1 MFNRLELVKITGLSE
16 NQIRRLDDLQIFVPR
31 MRGRRAESEY
41 TYNDLIFACVYGII
55 RGVLKEL
62 GFGLVELND
71 KFKGGLGSEIDF
83 IKSDIF
89 FFTRA
94 CFFLIPSSENAKA
107 IYQEWI
113 GNKTY
118 DILPNVTSKHLQRFG
133 LNVFDGLLMN
143 ALVLNL
149 DTVKTQIRDKCK
161 QLKIEHKIPELS
173 EPTKVIRKQKVA
185 K

>member
-1 MFNRLELVKITGLSE
+1 MFNRLELVKITGLTE
-16 NQIRRLDDLQIFVPR
+16 GQIRRLDEIQILIPKKNG
-31 MRGRRAESEY
+31 RGTDAQY
-41 TYNDLIFACVYGII
+41 TYNDVIFVCTYGII

-62 GFGLVELND
+62 GFGLVELNN
-71 KFKGGLGSEIDF
+71 KFIGGLGSEIDF
-83 IKSDIF
+83 VNSDIF

-113 GNKTY
+113 GNKPF
-118 DILPNVTSKHLQRFG
+118 DILPNVTSKHLQMFG

-149 DTVKTQIRDKCK
+149 DTVKTQIKTKCK
-161 QLKIEHKIPELS
+161 ELAIEHKIPQL
-173 EPTKVIRKQKVA
+173 PKKTKANIKQKIS